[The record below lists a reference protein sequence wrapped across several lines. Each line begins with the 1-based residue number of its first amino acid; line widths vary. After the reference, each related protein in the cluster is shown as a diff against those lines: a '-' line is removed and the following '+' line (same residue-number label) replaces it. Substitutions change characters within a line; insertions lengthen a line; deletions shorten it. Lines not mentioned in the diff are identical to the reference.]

1 MHATYAITGTTR
13 IRNPV
18 EKSTAMSAVP
28 STFAGM
34 SEIEL
39 PEHYDEILATL
50 KQQVRGAHLRAH
62 RSVNTELIT
71 LYWRIGKTILEQ
83 QRQAGWGGKV
93 VERLAH
99 DLRRE
104 FPEMTGLSRSNLMYM
119 QRFAESWSEEC
130 LIVPQAVGQIAPGPV
145 MQLPWG
151 HVRTLLDKLSV
162 HSDRDWYAARAADE
176 GWSRAVLEHNIMGQL
191 RKREGAAPSSFD
203 GQLEQRDARLAQA
216 ISKDPYV
223 FDFLG
228 LGAESAERDLEQA
241 MMDRLVD
248 VLRELGPGWAFVDR
262 QKHIEVGGDDFYLD
276 LLFFHTEQLRYVVF
290 ELKAGKFK
298 PEYTGQLG
306 FYVAV
311 VDDLI
316 KQPQHAPTVGIL
328 LCSGKNESV
337 VRYSLSAASGALA
350 VSSYTYESLPAEEQ
364 AALPDADRI
373 LQAFDGLEPEAERGD
388 TATSPR

>member
-1 MHATYAITGTTR
+1 
-13 IRNPV
+13 
-18 EKSTAMSAVP
+18 MSAVP

-39 PEHYDEILATL
+39 AEHYDEILATL

-71 LYWRIGKTILEQ
+71 LYWRIGRTILEQ

-130 LIVPQAVGQIAPGPV
+130 LFVPQAVGQISPGPV

-151 HVRTLLDKLSV
+151 EVRTLLDKLSD

-191 RKREGAAPSSFD
+191 RQREGAAPSSFD

-228 LGAESAERDLEQA
+228 LGAEAAERDLEQA

-262 QKHIEVGGDDFYLD
+262 QKHIEIGGDDFSLD
-276 LLFFHTEQLRYVVF
+276 CSDSRIIPSTREVRRQ
-290 ELKAGKFK
+290 
-298 PEYTGQLG
+298 QQ
-306 FYVAV
+306 
-311 VDDLI
+311 
-316 KQPQHAPTVGIL
+316 QPRCGRSIGSRDNPDQ
-328 LCSGKNESV
+328 
-337 VRYSLSAASGALA
+337 A
-350 VSSYTYESLPAEEQ
+350 VSPQSRRTMSSRSCHIGTAGGLVVPLPTLAS
-364 AALPDADRI
+364 ACRFISVSACA
-373 LQAFDGLEPEAERGD
+373 
-388 TATSPR
+388 